1 MFSKAIRDLQAGA
14 GLYYVWIY
22 QSYHDITAKY
32 KRTFLGSFWLAGGML
47 VTSMS
52 MALLFGLLFRQ
63 PLHVILPYVMSGM
76 LCFGLVAFVFNDGPE
91 MFMMSGGIIK
101 NHAYPFTFYG
111 FHTVCKSFFLFLHNM
126 VVYWVVMALFGVVI
140 VPHWSILLSIPLVLV
155 FMFTTGSLAGMLAA
169 RYRDMRF
176 MLPYVGQIMSYVVPI
191 FWHGEQLPRKALDL
205 IQLNPFYNL
214 LQVLRLPLLGQ
225 VPSALAWQLAAGYTA
240 IACLIWFFVFVV
252 FRRRIPFWV

>member
-1 MFSKAIRDLQAGA
+1 MFSKAIKDFMAGLS
-14 GLYYVWIY
+14 LYYVWIY

-32 KRTFLGSFWLAGGML
+32 KRTVLGSFWLAGGML

-52 MALLFGLLFRQ
+52 MALLFGLLFGQ
-63 PLHVILPYVMSGM
+63 PLQVILPYVMSGM

-101 NHAYPFTFYG
+101 NHAYPFTFYA

-126 VVYWVVMALFGVVI
+126 VVYWVVMALFGI
-140 VPHWSILLSIPLVLV
+140 VTIPHWSIVFAVPVVLV
-155 FMFTTGSLAGMLAA
+155 FMFTVGSMAGMFAS

-176 MLPYVGQIMSYVVPI
+176 MLPYVGQILSYVVPI
-191 FWHGEQLPRKALDL
+191 FWRGEQLPQKALEI

-214 LQVLRLPLLGQ
+214 LQILRLPLLGQ
-225 VPSALAWQLAAGYTA
+225 MAPILNWQLAVGYTA
-240 IACLIWFFVFVV
+240 LVCVLWFISFAA